1 VPSAVSSLASVTAF
15 LKARRLTHLRCR
27 ARAGAIVVESDSKKA
42 PTAHIRL
49 KQLMAGTWAVDEFH
63 RSGRW
68 SPLPIQGDI
77 DAALTAVLADFPW
90 VLEA

>member
-1 VPSAVSSLASVTAF
+1 MPNAVSSLASVTAF

-27 ARAGAIVVESDSKKA
+27 ARAGSLVVESGPQKA

-49 KQLMAGTWAVDEFH
+49 KQLMAGIWAVDEFH
-63 RSGRW
+63 HSARW

-77 DAALTAVLADFPW
+77 DAALTAVLDDFPW

>member
-1 VPSAVSSLASVTAF
+1 MPTAVSSLASVTAF

-27 ARAGAIVVESDSKKA
+27 ARAGAIVVESGSEKA

-63 RSGRW
+63 HSGRW
-68 SPLPIQGDI
+68 SSLPIQGDI